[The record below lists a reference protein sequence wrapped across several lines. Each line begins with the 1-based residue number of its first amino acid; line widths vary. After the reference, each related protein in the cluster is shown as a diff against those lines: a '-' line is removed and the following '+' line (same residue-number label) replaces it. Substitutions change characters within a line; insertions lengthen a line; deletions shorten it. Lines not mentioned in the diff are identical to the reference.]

1 MSVIDVIATIGGG
14 AGIVAL
20 VKVGIDVFFAKSNKT
35 TIDLKNM
42 QEMLN
47 ESHRLFNEVVVRYE
61 ALEKRIEDDRSKSHQ
76 YIESL
81 RKRIETT
88 ESEVRILHK
97 DMNSLQK
104 VVNVAWTC
112 RYPEQIE
119 SCPVVQ
125 KYEKLRLCD
134 ECEGGKCD
142 Q

>member
-20 VKVGIDVFFAKSNKT
+20 AKVGIDVFFAKSNKT

-61 ALEKRIEDDRSKSHQ
+61 ALEKRIEEDRTKSHQ

-81 RKRIETT
+81 RNRIEAT
-88 ESEVRILHK
+88 EGEVRALHN
-97 DMNSLQK
+97 DVNSLQRI
-104 VVNVAWTC
+104 VNVAWTC
-112 RYPEQIE
+112 RYPEKIE

-125 KYEKLRLCD
+125 KYEKMRLCED
-134 ECEGGKCD
+134 CESKCE